1 MQLYK
6 RKPIY
11 ILIMSMNDI
20 LDKLDNDTDSN
31 IINLT
36 SSKINEIK
44 NNMLQRLQLP
54 RVTLKSLHK
63 KLKDYRYC
71 SDLVDLQS
79 GNYLRWISLKDPDN
93 LKLTN
98 GAFLCDIKLYPDGIQ
113 ICCKNSFGKVFQ
125 FKFDEAMIFQKL
137 NPQEKVILSVLD
149 YLDK

>member
-1 MQLYK
+1 
-6 RKPIY
+6 
-11 ILIMSMNDI
+11 MSINDI
-20 LDKLDNDTDSN
+20 LNKLDNDTDSN

-36 SSKINEIK
+36 SHKIKDIK
-44 NNMLQRLQLP
+44 NNMLQKLQLP
-54 RVTLKSLHK
+54 RDDLKSLHK

-71 SDLVDLQS
+71 SDLTDLQS
-79 GNYLRWISLKDPDN
+79 GNYIRWIPLKDPDN

-98 GAFLCDIKLYPDGIQ
+98 GSYLCDVKLYETGIQ
-113 ICCKNSFGKVFQ
+113 VCCKNNFGRIFQ

>member
-1 MQLYK
+1 
-6 RKPIY
+6 
-11 ILIMSMNDI
+11 MSVSDI
-20 LDKLDNDTDSN
+20 LDKLNNDTDSN

-36 SSKINEIK
+36 SSKIKTMK
-44 NNMLQRLQLP
+44 NNMLQKLQLP
-54 RVTLKSLHK
+54 RNELKNMHK

-71 SDLVDLQS
+71 NDMTDLQS
-79 GNYLRWISLKDPDN
+79 GNYLRWISLKDPEN

-98 GAFLCDIKLYPDGIQ
+98 GAYLCDIKIYHDGIQ
-113 ICCKNSFGKVFQ
+113 IVCRNTFKQVFQ

>member
-1 MQLYK
+1 
-6 RKPIY
+6 
-11 ILIMSMNDI
+11 MSVNDI
-20 LDKLDNDTDSN
+20 LNKLDNDTDSN

-36 SSKINEIK
+36 SIKIKDIK
-44 NNMLQRLQLP
+44 NNMLEQLELSP
-54 RVTLKSLHK
+54 ENFKSLHG

-71 SDLVDLQS
+71 TDLSDLQS
-79 GNYLRWISLKDPDN
+79 GNYLRWIPLKDPDN

-98 GAFLCDIKLYPDGIQ
+98 GAYLCDIKLYPQGVQ
-113 ICCKNSFGKVFQ
+113 VCCKNNFGKIFQ

>member
-1 MQLYK
+1 
-6 RKPIY
+6 
-11 ILIMSMNDI
+11 MSINDI
-20 LDKLDNDTDSN
+20 LNKLDNDTDSN

-36 SSKINEIK
+36 SSKIKDIK
-44 NNMLQRLQLP
+44 NNMLQKLQLS
-54 RVTLKSLHK
+54 RENLKVLHK

-71 SDLVDLQS
+71 TDLSDLQS
-79 GNYLRWISLKDPDN
+79 GNYIRWIPLKDPDN

-98 GAFLCDIKLYPDGIQ
+98 GAYLCDVKLYEDGIQ
-113 ICCKNSFGKVFQ
+113 VCCKNNFKKIFQ